1 MAAARTPSAVSQQS
15 IGSMI
20 LYIVTIDTCVNN
32 DSWVSGLTNV
42 RAYWGNTDA
51 NATTAAGFNVSY
63 TASTGTFVF
72 DVGTDSGTATL
83 FVLAG
88 GPS

>member
-15 IGSMI
+15 IGSMT
-20 LYIVTIDTCVNN
+20 LYIVTIDTCVTG
-32 DSWVSGLTNV
+32 DTWVSGLKDV
-42 RAYWGNTDA
+42 RAYWANTSA

-63 TASTGTFVF
+63 VASTGTFTLLP
-72 DVGTDSGTATL
+72 GTDSGTGTL